1 MNRLA
6 LVVALF
12 ALSLAACGPKPA
24 ATPAAETPA
33 VAPAAAETPAAA
45 PAAAET
51 PAAAPAAAQPAKH

>member
-33 VAPAAAETPAAA
+33 AAAA

-51 PAAAPAAAQPAKH
+51 PAAAAAPAAAEPAKH

>member
-12 ALSLAACGPKPA
+12 AFSLAACGPKPA

-33 VAPAAAETPAAA
+33 AETPAASAPAAAE
-45 PAAAET
+45 
-51 PAAAPAAAQPAKH
+51 PAKH

>member
-33 VAPAAAETPAAA
+33 AA

-51 PAAAPAAAQPAKH
+51 PAAASAPAAAEPAKH

>member
-12 ALSLAACGPKPA
+12 ALSVAACGPKPS

-33 VAPAAAETPAAA
+33 APAAA
-45 PAAAET
+45 PA
-51 PAAAPAAAQPAKH
+51 KH

>member
-33 VAPAAAETPAAA
+33 AAPAAAPAAETPAAA
-45 PAAAET
+45 SAPAAAE
-51 PAAAPAAAQPAKH
+51 PAKH

>member
-12 ALSLAACGPKPA
+12 ALSLAACGPKPS

-33 VAPAAAETPAAA
+33 APAAA
-45 PAAAET
+45 PA
-51 PAAAPAAAQPAKH
+51 KH